1 MDPDIMQRGGSK
13 QRAAKRAA
21 QTSAAVP
28 EPSRLA
34 THLLRSF
41 GWGKMSLPEVQVV
54 AALVEEDALEPVKA
68 EIRILANLG
77 SRGLYQGNLRRDL
90 LRHTQMPALVSSNV
104 CVPIKKALRAAIPF
118 LDPVDVFRSLQ
129 RQPMVFR
136 ELCCRNDGD
145 IANFWREV
153 GSSHPALLH
162 HPVKKIKNYQSRAVP
177 LILHGDGVPI
187 DSKDRSCAFISW
199 RSLLSSQTSS
209 KLVHVLIS
217 AVWTEQIVV
226 SSCGNTVASIWGHVV
241 RAFERCFEECKTNN
255 DLFPVLL
262 FLTGDLEWYNTSHNL
277 PRWNSNFPCGHCNIS
292 KDNMFDYK
300 NVAEVPVDPWHC
312 PRRSCCP
319 LLRHLVSPSGV
330 IPDWMHSKHLG
341 FDQRLA
347 GSTLWVLCWRILPGG
362 VEENLDNVLLQMKDY
377 WRQHKGNGINYITQ
391 TMVLAD
397 PQDIHC
403 RKGYP
408 RLKAK
413 AAETKGVIAAL
424 ASICQQ
430 HLQQDNE
437 EHQQIALALS
447 FSRDL
452 DQMADGIEDWKPS
465 KEVAD
470 RMMLTAV
477 CLFQCMTILNKSFL
491 EQGHLAFQLTFKTHW
506 FLHGLQLARHL
517 SPKLTWTY
525 SGEDYM
531 SKCKGL
537 LKMCTKSRTMLTS
550 LDRFMRQYTD
560 AMSIELAEILAQPGP
575 PL

>member
-1 MDPDIMQRGGSK
+1 MCAAMDPDIMQRGGSK

-262 FLTGDLEWYNTSHNL
+262 FCSCGSMALPSPQLLPSPATPCEPQWCDSGLDAQQAPRLRPAAGWLNVVGSLLE
-277 PRWNSNFPCGHCNIS
+277 
-292 KDNMFDYK
+292 
-300 NVAEVPVDPWHC
+300 
-312 PRRSCCP
+312 
-319 LLRHLVSPSGV
+319 
-330 IPDWMHSKHLG
+330 
-341 FDQRLA
+341 
-347 GSTLWVLCWRILPGG
+347 
-362 VEENLDNVLLQMKDY
+362 DY

>member
-21 QTSAAVP
+21 QTSPPVP

-104 CVPIKKALRAAIPF
+104 
-118 LDPVDVFRSLQ
+118 
-129 RQPMVFR
+129 
-136 ELCCRNDGD
+136 NDGD
-145 IANFWREV
+145 IAKFWREV

-187 DSKDRSCAFISW
+187 DSKDRSWCLPVA
-199 RSLLSSQTSS
+199 TP
-209 KLVHVLIS
+209 V
-217 AVWTEQIVV
+217 ATP
-226 SSCGNTVASIWGHVV
+226 VASIWGHVV

-262 FLTGDLEWYNTSHNL
+262 FLTGDLEWYNTSHSL

>member
-1 MDPDIMQRGGSK
+1 MQRGGSK
-13 QRAAKRAA
+13 QKAAKLAA
-21 QTSAAVP
+21 KVQPPIP
-28 EPSRLA
+28 EPSKLA

-41 GWGKMSLPEVQVV
+41 GWGRMSLPQVQLV
-54 AALVEEDALEPVKA
+54 AALVEEDVPREHVKPQ
-68 EIRILANLG
+68 IRLLASLG
-77 SRGLYQGNLRRDL
+77 NRGQYPANLRRDL
-90 LRHTQMPALVSSNV
+90 LRHTKMPSFSSTSV
-104 CVPIKKALRAAIPF
+104 FVPIKKSVRTSIPF
-118 LDPVDVFRSLQ
+118 LDPYEVFRTIQLDHP
-129 RQPMVFR
+129 RVFK
-136 ELCCRNDGD
+136 ECICRSASEVAD
-145 IANFWREV
+145 FWQHV
-153 GSSHPALLH
+153 GSHPAVRH
-162 HPVKKIKNYQSRAVP
+162 HPVKSITGYEFRAIP
-177 LILHGDGVPI
+177 LVLHGDGVPI

-209 KLVHVLIS
+209 KLAHVLIT

-226 SSCGNTVASIWGHVV
+226 SPCGNTVASIWGHVV
-241 RAFERCFEECKTNN
+241 RAFERAFEEGKRNSEF
-255 DLFPVLL
+255 FPVLL

-277 PRWNSNFPCGHCNIS
+277 PRWNSNYPCGHCGIN
-292 KDNMFDYK
+292 KNQMFEYK
-300 NVAEVPVDPWHC
+300 NVPEVPVDPWQL

-319 LLRHLVSPSGV
+319 LLRQLVSPSGV

-347 GSTLWVLCWRILPGG
+347 GAVLWYLCWKILPGG
-362 VEENLDNVLLQMKDY
+362 IEQNLDEVLLQMKAY
-377 WRQHKGNGINYITQ
+377 WRQHKGNGINSLTQ

-397 PQDIHC
+397 PQDVHC
-403 RKGYP
+403 RRGYP

-430 HLQQDNE
+430 HLQHDNVE
-437 EHQQIALALS
+437 QEQIALAVN

-452 DQMADGIEDWKPS
+452 DEMADGIQGWKPT
-465 KEVAD
+465 KDVAD

-477 CLFQCMTILNKSFL
+477 CLFQCMTCLNKSFL
-491 EQGHLAFQLTFKTHW
+491 SQGHLAFQLTFKTHW

-517 SPKLTWTY
+517 SPKLTSTY

-537 LKMCTKSRTMLTS
+537 LKTCTRSRSMLTS
-550 LDRFMRQYTD
+550 LHRFMQQYSD
-560 AMSIELAEILAQPGP
+560 AMSIELAEILEQPGP